1 MMQTAIVRPEHSIL
15 FIEDRAGGEVPI
27 LYPEDFPNQAC
38 ATATSICFML
48 LPEPDGPTEVVIGS
62 RAEVDPGR
70 EPKFVK
76 EIPTPSRLVRVV
88 EVDDTEVFAVPVPDV
103 RTRVSLWFS
112 HPRWPD
118 KVIIGLD

>member
-1 MMQTAIVRPEHSIL
+1 MQTARVCPPHPIL
-15 FIEDRAGGEVPI
+15 FLEDAVGGEPPI
-27 LYPEDFPNQAC
+27 FRPEDFPRQAC
-38 ATATSICFML
+38 ATATTISFL
-48 LPEPDGPTEVVIGS
+48 LCGDPELETEVVIGT

-76 EIPTPSRLVRVV
+76 EIPTASRLIRVV
-88 EVDDTEVFAVPVPDV
+88 EVDDTEVFAVPVPNDT
-103 RTRVSLWFS
+103 TRVSLWFS